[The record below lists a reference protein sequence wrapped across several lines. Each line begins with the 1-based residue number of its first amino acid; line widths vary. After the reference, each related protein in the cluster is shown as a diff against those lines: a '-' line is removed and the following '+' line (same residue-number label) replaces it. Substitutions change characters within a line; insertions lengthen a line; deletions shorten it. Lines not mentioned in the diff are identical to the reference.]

1 MDSTVRQVPLAQI
14 DPSPYQP
21 RRTFDE
27 QALRELAES
36 IARHGLQQPIV
47 VRRAGARFQLIAGER
62 RWRAARL
69 AGLTEI
75 PATVT
80 EMSDQQAQEFAL
92 VENIVRSD
100 LSTYDEAMACARMRQ
115 EGRAVAEIATALS
128 KKRGWVKARL
138 RLLDLRP
145 EYLDALRLGILTTLQ
160 AAELSRVPR
169 ERQPAVMRR
178 IHQGLD
184 GPALRRVVRSLIA
197 DHAQIEMPGVR
208 EQRAAVDRIG
218 KLLDGLAAQLG
229 RCYSKT
235 DLELLG
241 WVTSAPT
248 ERHLQIAGLLI
259 RQLRSIED
267 ALKKARARRALRE
280 GAVQ

>member
-1 MDSTVRQVPLAQI
+1 LGGQQGACDIVESSW
-14 DPSPYQP
+14 D
-21 RRTFDE
+21 F
-27 QALRELAES
+27 RENLPEGCEARAE
-36 IARHGLQQPIV
+36 LV
-47 VRRAGARFQLIAGER
+47 AGER

-80 EMSDQQAQEFAL
+80 EMSDRQAQEFAL

-100 LSTYDEAMACARMRQ
+100 LSTYDEAMACDRMRR
-115 EGRAVAEIATALS
+115 EGRTVAEIATALS

-138 RLLDLRP
+138 RLVDLRP

-178 IHQGLD
+178 IQQGLD
-184 GPALRRVVRSLIA
+184 GPALRRVVRSVIA
-197 DHAQIEMPGVR
+197 DDAQVALPGVGA
-208 EQRAAVDRIG
+208 QRAAVDRIG

-229 RCYSKT
+229 RCYSKA

-241 WVTSAPT
+241 WVTNAPT
-248 ERHLQIAGLLI
+248 ERHLQIVGLVI

-280 GAVQ
+280 EATP